1 MKDEA
6 TEALL
11 ERIRGGDERA
21 YEVLFLRYE
30 GPLRA
35 FVHKRANAALHGA
48 RADVDDLV
56 QETHMRA
63 LKSLEGFTWRRELSF
78 YFWLCTIARHLIAN
92 HYRGMNRTPTPL
104 RFSHRGVG
112 TSGELVGM
120 IRDEAKGP
128 VSLAEQNESLEVL
141 AVAITDLAPRR
152 RTAVM
157 LRHVEGR
164 STAEAAAALGIS
176 DGAFRV
182 LLSRALEE
190 LRDGLAQLLGE
201 SA

>member
-11 ERIRGGDERA
+11 EKVCGGDTRA

-35 FVHKRANAALHGA
+35 FIHKRANEALRR

-56 QETHMRA
+56 QETHLRA
-63 LKSLEGFTWRRELSF
+63 LRSLEGFTWRRELSF

-92 HYRGMNRTPTPL
+92 QYRGLARKPPPL
-104 RFSHRGVG
+104 RLSAGVG
-112 TSGELVGM
+112 HSGELVGL
-120 IRDEAKGP
+120 IRDQGPGP
-128 VSLAEQNESLEVL
+128 VSLAERNEALEVL
-141 AVAITDLAPRR
+141 AMAITDLKPRR

-164 STAEAAAALGIS
+164 SSAEAASALDMT

-182 LLSRALEE
+182 LLSRAMED
-190 LRDGLAQLLGE
+190 LRGGLARLLGE
-201 SA
+201 TG